1 MIRRL
6 TIRTP
11 GSTTNLGPGF
21 DVLGL
26 GLGVYSTFTF
36 DVLKTDDKTVPLV
49 RLLGEKAQAL
59 SSDENN
65 LVYKLFRQN
74 FRGSN
79 ELLSRIRL
87 SIETDI
93 PLARGLGSSSTAV
106 VAALWA
112 AHCLGGNR
120 NPNKHSILVE
130 AAKIEGHPDNVAACL
145 FGGFVIAGYSKGR
158 QALTQHL
165 KWPEKWRCLV
175 VVPPYELATEEA
187 RKILP
192 RRINMPTAVSNLQRL
207 GLLIASVAN
216 ADDNGLREAL
226 VDELHE
232 PFRSHLVPELE
243 SLRKDLARLPILGCV
258 LSGAGS
264 SCLVLVNE
272 KHKAEVKT
280 RLQTWAQQRAQT
292 PTILDLV
299 VDSEGLEAVLDLEEH
314 CE

>member
-1 MIRRL
+1 MIKRL

-36 DVLKTDDKTVPLV
+36 DVLETNDTNIPLI
-49 RLLGEKAQAL
+49 RLIGDKAQDLNATE
-59 SSDENN
+59 DN

-74 FRGSN
+74 FRGAE

-112 AHCLGGNR
+112 AHCLGGNL
-120 NPNKHSILVE
+120 NPNKHSVLVE

-165 KWPEKWRCLV
+165 RWPQKWRCLV

-192 RRINMPTAVSNLQRL
+192 RRISMQQAVCNLQRS
-207 GLLIASVAN
+207 GLLIAAVAN

-226 VDELHE
+226 IDELHE
-232 PFRSHLVPELE
+232 PYRSHLVPELE
-243 SLRKDLARLPILGCV
+243 SLRRDLCQLPILGCV

-272 KHKAEVKT
+272 KHKSEVKT

-292 PTILDLV
+292 PTILDLL
-299 VDSEGLEAVLDLEEH
+299 VDSEGLQAVLDLEERNG
-314 CE
+314 